1 MAQGQKINLAHFSSR
16 NSLGCAKKRDI
27 TFKFRSF
34 LNFEKSSKNSTRLLQ
49 WKNHQNDASVKGH
62 TIKTLVKAQKKIHFS
77 LFCNL
82 IREIRANV
90 SEGQESPDRTRK
102 SNSILFYQKI
112 PLGG

>member
-1 MAQGQKINLAHFSSR
+1 MAQGHKIDPDHFWSR
-16 NSLGCAKKRDI
+16 NSLGCPKKRDI

-34 LNFEKSSKNSTRLLQ
+34 SNFEKSSKNSTRLLK

-82 IREIRANV
+82 IREI
-90 SEGQESPDRTRK
+90 K
-102 SNSILFYQKI
+102 S
-112 PLGG
+112 